1 MKLSL
6 SEQLILGI
14 LSEQARHGYDIEKI
28 IIQRGM
34 RKWAVVGFSSIYYV
48 LERLEEKGLATGDD
62 TQGNEKKQYSI
73 TNGGVSVLKAETKK
87 RIAERMPANTHFMT
101 GLATSDLIGA
111 SELAKSLEQRKVELA
126 SDLEALKEKQPKT
139 CTYTQ
144 TNCQPRASSGNCI
157 AAVFRFLVLRPAL
170 YSNER
175 CSA

>member
-28 IIQRGM
+28 IIERGM

-87 RIAERMPANTHFMT
+87 RIAERMPANMHFMT
-101 GLATSDLIGA
+101 GLATSNLIGA

-126 SDLEALKEKQPKT
+126 SDLEVLKDKQFTIENIPQSARRLLELGET
-139 CTYTQ
+139 LLE
-144 TNCQPRASSGNCI
+144 AE
-157 AAVFRFLVLRPAL
+157 LRWINKEL
-170 YSNER
+170 ER
-175 CSA
+175 TKQ

>member
-28 IIQRGM
+28 IIERGM

-101 GLATSDLIGA
+101 GLATSNLIGD

-126 SDLEALKEKQPKT
+126 SDLEALKDKQFTIENIPQSARRLLELGET
-139 CTYTQ
+139 LLE
-144 TNCQPRASSGNCI
+144 AE
-157 AAVFRFLVLRPAL
+157 LRWINKEL
-170 YSNER
+170 ER
-175 CSA
+175 TKQ

>member
-28 IIQRGM
+28 IIERGM

-73 TNGGVSVLKAETKK
+73 TIENMPQSARRLLELGET
-87 RIAERMPANTHFMT
+87 
-101 GLATSDLIGA
+101 L
-111 SELAKSLEQRKVELA
+111 
-126 SDLEALKEKQPKT
+126 LEAELRWINKELERTKQ
-139 CTYTQ
+139 
-144 TNCQPRASSGNCI
+144 
-157 AAVFRFLVLRPAL
+157 
-170 YSNER
+170 
-175 CSA
+175 

>member
-101 GLATSDLIGA
+101 GLATSNLIGV
-111 SELAKSLEQRKVELA
+111 SELAKSLKQRSVELS
-126 SDLEALKEKQPKT
+126 SDLTALKTKQSTIENIPQSARRLLELGET
-139 CTYTQ
+139 LLE
-144 TNCQPRASSGNCI
+144 AE
-157 AAVFRFLVLRPAL
+157 LRWINKEL
-170 YSNER
+170 ER
-175 CSA
+175 TKQ

>member
-1 MKLSL
+1 MKLPL

-28 IIQRGM
+28 IIERGM

-101 GLATSDLIGA
+101 GLATSNLIGA

-126 SDLEALKEKQPKT
+126 SDLEALKDKQFT
-139 CTYTQ
+139 
-144 TNCQPRASSGNCI
+144 I
-157 AAVFRFLVLRPAL
+157 ANIPQSARRLLELSETLLEAELRWINKEL
-170 YSNER
+170 ER
-175 CSA
+175 TKQ

>member
-28 IIQRGM
+28 IIERGM

-101 GLATSDLIGA
+101 GLATSNLIGA

-126 SDLEALKEKQPKT
+126 SDLEALKDKQFTIENIPQSARRLLELGETLLEAELSWINKE
-139 CTYTQ
+139 
-144 TNCQPRASSGNCI
+144 
-157 AAVFRFLVLRPAL
+157 L
-170 YSNER
+170 ER
-175 CSA
+175 TKQ

>member
-28 IIQRGM
+28 IIERGM

-101 GLATSDLIGA
+101 GLATSNLIGA
-111 SELAKSLEQRKVELA
+111 SELAKLLEQRKVELA
-126 SDLEALKEKQPKT
+126 SDLEALKDKQFTIENIPQSARRLLELGET
-139 CTYTQ
+139 LLE
-144 TNCQPRASSGNCI
+144 AE
-157 AAVFRFLVLRPAL
+157 LRWINKEL
-170 YSNER
+170 ER
-175 CSA
+175 TKQ

>member
-28 IIQRGM
+28 IIERGM

-101 GLATSDLIGA
+101 GLATSNLIGA
-111 SELAKSLEQRKVELA
+111 SELAKSLEQRRVELA
-126 SDLEALKEKQPKT
+126 SDLEALKEKQFTIENIPQSARRLLELGET
-139 CTYTQ
+139 LLE
-144 TNCQPRASSGNCI
+144 AE
-157 AAVFRFLVLRPAL
+157 LRWINKEL
-170 YSNER
+170 ER
-175 CSA
+175 TKQ

>member
-28 IIQRGM
+28 IIERGM

-101 GLATSDLIGA
+101 GLATSNLIGV

-126 SDLEALKEKQPKT
+126 SDLEALKDKQFTIENIPQSARRLLELGET
-139 CTYTQ
+139 LLE
-144 TNCQPRASSGNCI
+144 AE
-157 AAVFRFLVLRPAL
+157 LRWINKEL
-170 YSNER
+170 ER
-175 CSA
+175 TKQ

>member
-101 GLATSDLIGA
+101 GLATSNLIGA

-126 SDLEALKEKQPKT
+126 SDLEALKDKQFTIENIPQSARRLLELGET
-139 CTYTQ
+139 LLE
-144 TNCQPRASSGNCI
+144 AE
-157 AAVFRFLVLRPAL
+157 LRWINKEL
-170 YSNER
+170 ER
-175 CSA
+175 TKQ

>member
-28 IIQRGM
+28 IIERGM

-48 LERLEEKGLATGDD
+48 LERLEEHGLATGDD
-62 TQGNEKKQYSI
+62 TQDNEKKQYSI

-101 GLATSDLIGA
+101 GLATSNLIGA

-126 SDLEALKEKQPKT
+126 SDLEALKEKQFTIENIPQSARRLLELGET
-139 CTYTQ
+139 LLE
-144 TNCQPRASSGNCI
+144 AE
-157 AAVFRFLVLRPAL
+157 LRWINKEL
-170 YSNER
+170 ER
-175 CSA
+175 TKQ